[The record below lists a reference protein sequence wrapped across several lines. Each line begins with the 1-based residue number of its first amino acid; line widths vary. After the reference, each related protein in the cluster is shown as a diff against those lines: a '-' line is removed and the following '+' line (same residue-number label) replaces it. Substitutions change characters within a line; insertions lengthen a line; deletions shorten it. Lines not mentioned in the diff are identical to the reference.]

1 MMGWV
6 SAYSWKCWRGVTPLC
21 PPGHLPHKG
30 GDWPASVTARNLATL
45 AIGES
50 GTDIQSPPLWGRW
63 PAGQRGVFGAAVAAI
78 IALALPAHAQQ
89 TNAIPQMPSGV
100 EEIQKYCSNLTD
112 NAADARYAIQTKE
125 LNDLRKQVDERV
137 AALEEKRK
145 EYEVWLQRRNE
156 FIAKA
161 QDSLVEIISKM
172 KPDAAAAQLAL
183 IDDEAA
189 AALLL
194 KLSPRT
200 SSVILNEM
208 PAEKSA
214 QLARVIVGAQSTE
227 KRGSKTKPETA
238 GRIQ

>member
-1 MMGWV
+1 M
-6 SAYSWKCWRGVTPLC
+6 
-21 PPGHLPHKG
+21 
-30 GDWPASVTARNLATL
+30 
-45 AIGES
+45 
-50 GTDIQSPPLWGRW
+50 
-63 PAGQRGVFGAAVAAI
+63 FGAAVAAI